1 MNITAARI
9 LVVDDDP
16 ALRDLLQAY
25 LTDTG
30 FVVDLA
36 EDGQAMREAIQG
48 AMPDAIVLD
57 LMLPGSDGLALT
69 RELRARS
76 QVPILMLSARGEEVD
91 RVVGLEL
98 GADDYL
104 AKPFSPRELLARL
117 RALLRRAQAGPATLS
132 APDCFGPYRLD
143 RSARRLLAEAVDI
156 GLTSA
161 EYDLIEILIDRPG
174 RVLTRDILL
183 DLLKGYDRDPFDR
196 TVDLRVARLR
206 RKIEPDPA
214 HPVYIRTVRGLGY
227 LFNPKGADG

>member
-1 MNITAARI
+1 MNITPARI

-36 EDGQAMREAIQG
+36 EDGQAMQEAMQC

-69 RELRARS
+69 RELRTRS
-76 QVPILMLSARGEEVD
+76 QVPILMLSARGEEID

-117 RALLRRAQAGPATLS
+117 RALLRRAQAAPATVS
-132 APDCFGPYRLD
+132 ARDCFGPYRLD
-143 RSARRLLAEAVDI
+143 RAARRLLADDVDVA
-156 GLTSA
+156 LTSA
-161 EYDLIEILIDRPG
+161 EYDLIEVLIDRPG

-183 DLLKGYDRDPFDR
+183 DLLKGYDRDPYDR

-214 HPVYIRTVRGLGY
+214 QPAYIRTVRGLGY